1 MTLEEC
7 TIRLSQIDSEYQK
20 AKREI
25 EEKHERDRT
34 ATLNAWAKDNA
45 KYHIGDII
53 EANSTAIVVERILG
67 HRSVYGSNT
76 YCIYQG
82 HALTKRLQ
90 PRKDEWVATIHDDGG
105 REIKLRRKAKTK
117 TEE

>member
-20 AKREI
+20 AKREV
-25 EEKHERDRT
+25 EEKHKRDRA
-34 ATLNAWAKDNA
+34 ATLNAWAEDNA

-53 EANSTAIVVERILG
+53 EANGTAIVVERILG
-67 HRSVYGSNT
+67 HRSAYGIKSNT

-90 PRKDEWVATIHDDGG
+90 PRKDEWVTAIHDDGG
-105 REIKLRRKAKTK
+105 REIKLLRKAK
-117 TEE
+117 ED